1 MELVERDTSVCA
13 GEHRLR
19 RPGDARSADPVS
31 GPAVLEGRG
40 DSSRGRRLRE
50 PRTFRACCRG
60 RGDDASRRS
69 AGGMRLRR
77 AGRARSS
84 ERRRRRD
91 GRVACTQAGS
101 LPRPVAGAAYGRRD
115 PGCARGWGLDQAA
128 QTPQRARWRPVAGDH
143 AACCGRAPV
152 AARARR
158 RALGPSPDR
167 GFRSA
172 RGREAAKGRSPAGG
186 RRRAQGW
193 ILTVGDGRAG
203 SRAPYAGS
211 ADSGRCP
218 AGRRR
223 PGGRWCASAGAFRTA
238 AASRASRETSV
249 RAGDARMLMHRG
261 LGWRVVCAPVDRE
274 LSACWNLL
282 TRFWY
287 VWCIIGV
294 ESNHWL

>member
-1 MELVERDTSVCA
+1 M
-13 GEHRLR
+13 RLGDP
-19 RPGDARSADPVS
+19 PGGCDFGVQAEPDPRSADDAATVVL
-31 GPAVLEGRG
+31 PARKQV
-40 DSSRGRRLRE
+40 
-50 PRTFRACCRG
+50 
-60 RGDDASRRS
+60 AS
-69 AGGMRLRR
+69 
-77 AGRARSS
+77 
-84 ERRRRRD
+84 
-91 GRVACTQAGS
+91 
-101 LPRPVAGAAYGRRD
+101 RPVAGAAYGRRD

-203 SRAPYAGS
+203 SRPPYAGS
-211 ADSGRCP
+211 ANSGRCP

-223 PGGRWCASAGAFRTA
+223 PGGRWCASAGAFLNR
-238 AASRASRETSV
+238 SCLPRL
-249 RAGDARMLMHRG
+249 AGDLRACRGRLDVDAPGPGLARR
-261 LGWRVVCAPVDRE
+261 VCARGSGVVGLLESVDP
-274 LSACWNLL
+274 LL
-282 TRFWY
+282 VPY
-287 VWCIIGV
+287 GA
-294 ESNHWL
+294 S